1 MIVVAAGLA
10 ALAGWLALPSPPR
23 QRFRDISGPPSV
35 PDTAP
40 SRWLGPVG
48 GISMVM
54 AVALLAGPSAGL
66 LAGVA
71 VLFLLPRVLRR
82 LRTQAEVASVRA
94 MRRQLPSAV
103 DLLAATLR
111 AGVPVGSALDAV
123 ARAQDE
129 PLRSALV
136 PVAAALDLG
145 ASSGEAWA
153 QAARVDALTE
163 VAAAFTRS
171 AATGSSLSVLLSD
184 LARDMRQ
191 RRRSELEVLTRE
203 VGVRSFFPLATCFL
217 PAFIVLAGIPTVITM
232 AQGTGLLDQLSPS
245 S

>member
-10 ALAGWLALPSPPR
+10 ALAGWLAVAPPPR
-23 QRFRDISGPPSV
+23 RRLLGISGV
-35 PDTAP
+35 PIEREDAR
-40 SRWLGPVG
+40 SRWLGPVSG
-48 GISMVM
+48 VSVVT
-54 AVALLAGPSAGL
+54 AAALLLGPTAGV

-111 AGVPVGSALDAV
+111 AGVPVGSALTAV
-123 ARAQDE
+123 AHAQDE
-129 PLRSALV
+129 PLATALV

-153 QAARVDALTE
+153 QATRIDALTE

-203 VGVRSFFPLATCFL
+203 IGVRSFFPLATCFL

-245 S
+245 P